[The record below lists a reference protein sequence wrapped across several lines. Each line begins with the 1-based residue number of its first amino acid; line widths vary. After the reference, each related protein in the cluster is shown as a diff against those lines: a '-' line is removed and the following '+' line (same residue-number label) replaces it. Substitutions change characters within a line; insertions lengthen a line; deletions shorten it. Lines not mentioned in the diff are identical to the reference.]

1 MNCII
6 ENIEDLKYEL
16 SSSIRVWKHKKE
28 NSENCFERYAEENG
42 YANAIAWYSKDV
54 IQSEI
59 ICEKL
64 IDFQETITGIGD
76 NADALLEYTE
86 MFRNK
91 FLDAV
96 LSASFEHCEES
107 HRLVA
112 RLEYEAYKTL
122 YDIFTG
128 LTKIMSR

>member
-16 SSSIRVWKHKKE
+16 SSSIRVWNHKKE
-28 NSENCFERYAEENG
+28 NSETCFQRYVEETG
-42 YANAIAWYSKDV
+42 FGNAIAWYSKDV
-54 IQSEI
+54 ILSEI
-59 ICEKL
+59 VCEKL
-64 IDFQETITGIGD
+64 VEFQETIAGISD
-76 NADALLEYTE
+76 NADAILEYTE

-91 FLDAV
+91 FLEDV
-96 LSASFEHCEES
+96 LGASFDHCEES

-112 RLEYEAYKTL
+112 RFEYEAYKTL

-128 LTKIMSR
+128 FTKILSR